1 MSHFSYY
8 SAHDITDVFKA
19 MFPDNIIAQH
29 MGCGPTKLSYLISFG
44 IAPYFMDLLLKELK
58 DAPCFVISF
67 DESFNEE
74 LEKEQMDFIFR
85 YFKDS
90 EVKSR
95 YLSSGFLGHTTA
107 KDLKRAFEEC
117 TEKLDLK
124 NLIQV
129 SMDGPNINWK
139 MLDLIVE
146 DRNSNE
152 TYPNLL
158 DVGSCSL
165 HVVHGAFRTGM
176 KQTGCRINLLLKSL
190 YSHLHETPARKED
203 YTKMTGSEVF
213 PLQFCG
219 HRWLEN
225 KRVAERAVEIWPS
238 LTTYITEIL
247 KKPKSQVPTSS
258 SFSTVKS
265 AVLNKLTTAKLEFF
279 MSIAAAMKPY
289 LQAFQS
295 DGPLLLPFIT
305 SEPETLLQTLMG
317 KFMKRVVLEGAN
329 SAYKIAKLNVLD
341 SATHVA
347 PSEVDIGFAAKTT
360 LEKVY
365 KEKKISELQ
374 VLEFRKECESMLA
387 TTAAKIQERSPL
399 NVVF

>member
-1 MSHFSYY
+1 
-8 SAHDITDVFKA
+8 
-19 MFPDNIIAQH
+19 
-29 MGCGPTKLSYLISFG
+29 
-44 IAPYFMDLLLKELK
+44 MDLLLKELK

-74 LEKEQMDFIFR
+74 LENEQMDFIVR
-85 YFKDS
+85 YFKDD

-107 KDLKRAFEEC
+107 KDLKRAFGEC

-124 NLIQV
+124 NLIQL
-129 SMDGPNINWK
+129 SMDGPNVNWK
-139 MLDLIVE
+139 MLDLILE

-176 KQTGCRINLLLKSL
+176 KQTGWGIDLLLKSL
-190 YSHLHETPARKED
+190 YSHLHETPARRED
-203 YTKMTGSEVF
+203 YTKMIGSEVF

-219 HRWLEN
+219 HRWLED
-225 KRVAERAVEIWPS
+225 KRVAERAVEMWPS

-279 MSIAAAMKPY
+279 MSIVAAMRPY
-289 LQAFQS
+289 LQTFQS
-295 DGPLLLPFIT
+295 DGPLLPFIT
-305 SEPETLLQTLMG
+305 SELETLLQTFMG
-317 KFMKRVVLEGAN
+317 KFIMKRAVLEGAN
-329 SAYKIAKLNVLD
+329 NAYKIAKLNVLY

-347 PSEVDIGFAAKTT
+347 PSEVDIGFTAKTT
-360 LEKVY
+360 SEKVY
-365 KEKKISELQ
+365 KEKKISQLQ
-374 VLEFRKECESMLA
+374 VLEFRKECEAMLA
-387 TTAAKIQERSPL
+387 TSVAKIQESSPL
-399 NVVF
+399 KYNFARKLGSLDPRVMVSNPDQAIKMFQEVLQRLIETR